1 MQDSKYVGIYEKE
14 MKKVLIFIFGCAL
27 LCACNNQAKLEKEA
41 EAKYE
46 QEAKDR
52 ALAEQEE
59 WNKIKTLALKAAGVT
74 SSVREER
81 KLAYVKLI
89 QIFPKSEKTAPFS
102 MEMIGKRYSILAS
115 SLMSPVWF
123 GIRKA
128 LSLGA

>member
-1 MQDSKYVGIYEKE
+1 MEVKIS
-14 MKKVLIFIFGCAL
+14 MKKVLVFIFGCAL

-46 QEAKDR
+46 QEAKAR

-89 QIFPKSEKTAPFS
+89 QIFPKSERWSDIDK
-102 MEMIGKRYSILAS
+102 SIEKDEVYTDYDDFL
-115 SLMSPVWF
+115 WE
-123 GIRKA
+123 IKKA
-128 LSLGA
+128 KGWEEIE